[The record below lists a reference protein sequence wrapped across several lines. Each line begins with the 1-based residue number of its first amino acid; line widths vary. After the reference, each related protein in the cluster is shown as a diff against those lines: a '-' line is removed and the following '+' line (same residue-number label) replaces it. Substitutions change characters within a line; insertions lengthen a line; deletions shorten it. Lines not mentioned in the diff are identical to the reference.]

1 MDVVLLIAQIIRLFI
16 KKKKKNYWLVC
27 QAKGCTETIVLLKEK
42 SGFYYSSR

>member
-16 KKKKKNYWLVC
+16 KKKKNYWLVC